1 MKRVLNCINSSSK
14 KILSIVNKHKKKIL
28 LSIGI
33 FIILFI
39 PIFLYINLTN
49 PTTIN
54 KYIAHVINKGAPANK
69 AFKDENFYNCVVDNY
84 NSENNPNV
92 AYSYSLS
99 STQLK
104 KIKNLSCDNKK
115 ISNVSGLNSMTSLEY
130 VGLGNNYVNLIDAS
144 KLSSLKTFNF
154 NYMRNPLF
162 LSENGKSSNGRQYI
176 KINTKTLINSKI
188 KLPSHFI
195 LNGIRDPMNR
205 TDFEIIN
212 NNEFN
217 ITLSSIYDTQIIVNY
232 KNTNTNSIESVS
244 GGYFRG
250 YTYEE
255 YEPSPIIMLNYDSK
269 NISPKIYPSNDEYL
283 NNYTIKSSCSNEDL
297 YVHSN
302 KIISYGSGDCV
313 LTVNG
318 PDSLYK
324 IDIPIHMIKLYSS
337 LYDIDFEK
345 NVIYTGDH
353 SSTELILQNL
363 KADGNAELESDE
375 AKYSRLSNIKLKYD
389 NKLFRYFELIYIT
402 GLSKFTNKYNLFSDK
417 PYIYI
422 MQESPT
428 SALEKITS
436 FNYGNSKINL
446 DETKEALV
454 IGGEWAESPKYNIN
468 LVNITSDTYDLSKR
482 YIYTGINDFNIKN
495 VNTINGKLI
504 LNDDILTLKYQDTI
518 IDTKKII
525 TVSSNIYD
533 LSKNYIYDLNGSFDI
548 NNITC
553 TNCNVTLENGKV
565 RAKYEDTILQEWDL
579 VSINLENSLYDLS
592 KDYIYI
598 GTDKF
603 DSSKIDSTNI
613 TFEEHDNLVDLKYN
627 DEIIKS
633 YKLVSVSSDEYDI
646 SGKMINVYSNSF
658 DKTKISV
665 INGTFTVANNTVTIK
680 YDNDVLDNFKI
691 VGLSSLKYDLTKDY
705 ILLKNDEKIDLS
717 LINTANVTLDLK
729 ENSLDVLYED
739 EVIKTY
745 KIVRYSSS
753 KYDLTKD
760 YIYIGTKELDV
771 NDITVINGEVLL
783 ENNILYIKYQ
793 EDVLGSYKVIGVKS
807 NDYSIGNDY
816 IYTKNNSFDKT
827 KVSVSNGNIETSSNK
842 VIIKYEN
849 TKLDEFNIVSISSNK
864 YDLTKEY
871 IYLGLS
877 KFDNSKITYTNC
889 EGIVENDVLNI
900 KYNNKTLDSYKL
912 AYISSDKYNLEK
924 EYVYTG
930 MSGIDITKINATNL
944 ALENI
949 NNNLNIKYNDEIVD
963 TRKIVSYSSNVY
975 DLTKDYIYIGFND
988 FNKDNVNVINGVTEY
1003 SNNLLKIKYGN
1014 DILKTYEVS
1023 SISSSKYD
1031 LSKKYIYVGTE
1042 NLDKTHINNINNTL
1056 EVKDGMLNVKYE
1068 DDILQSYKIV
1078 KISSSKY
1085 DLSKDNIR
1093 IYKNEEFDIKSITVE
1108 NGLKEYKDDKL
1119 YIKYNDDILK
1129 VYSIST
1135 RAKGDITG
1143 DDKITI
1149 ADVSLLYRHVRKTK
1163 VITDSETLEISD
1175 LTGDGKITI
1184 ADVAKLYRYV
1194 RGKITEL

>member
-1 MKRVLNCINSSSK
+1 
-14 KILSIVNKHKKKIL
+14 
-28 LSIGI
+28 
-33 FIILFI
+33 
-39 PIFLYINLTN
+39 
-49 PTTIN
+49 
-54 KYIAHVINKGAPANK
+54 
-69 AFKDENFYNCVVDNY
+69 
-84 NSENNPNV
+84 
-92 AYSYSLS
+92 
-99 STQLK
+99 
-104 KIKNLSCDNKK
+104 
-115 ISNVSGLNSMTSLEY
+115 
-130 VGLGNNYVNLIDAS
+130 
-144 KLSSLKTFNF
+144 
-154 NYMRNPLF
+154 
-162 LSENGKSSNGRQYI
+162 
-176 KINTKTLINSKI
+176 
-188 KLPSHFI
+188 
-195 LNGIRDPMNR
+195 
-205 TDFEIIN
+205 
-212 NNEFN
+212 
-217 ITLSSIYDTQIIVNY
+217 
-232 KNTNTNSIESVS
+232 
-244 GGYFRG
+244 
-250 YTYEE
+250 
-255 YEPSPIIMLNYDSK
+255 
-269 NISPKIYPSNDEYL
+269 
-283 NNYTIKSSCSNEDL
+283 
-297 YVHSN
+297 
-302 KIISYGSGDCV
+302 
-313 LTVNG
+313 
-318 PDSLYK
+318 
-324 IDIPIHMIKLYSS
+324 
-337 LYDIDFEK
+337 
-345 NVIYTGDH
+345 
-353 SSTELILQNL
+353 
-363 KADGNAELESDE
+363 
-375 AKYSRLSNIKLKYD
+375 
-389 NKLFRYFELIYIT
+389 
-402 GLSKFTNKYNLFSDK
+402 
-417 PYIYI
+417 

-454 IGGEWAESPKYNIN
+454 IGGKWAESPKYNIN

-1129 VYSIST
+1129 VYTIST